1 MAGFGVSLN
10 GRIWVFTEDQRKRM
24 NAGERIEGKIKTTAR
39 QIAENVEDGLR
50 LVQGQRPPQTDPN
63 QIER

>member
-1 MAGFGVSLN
+1 
-10 GRIWVFTEDQRKRM
+10 M

-50 LVQGQRPPQTDPN
+50 LVQRPPQTASN
-63 QIER
+63 QPES